1 MYLILKTLIQGYS
14 TYAFNFFVS
23 FTESSLIE
31 DSEKI
36 ALSIKKKEKI
46 KRKTAHIMIIGF
58 PGSGKSHLLDNLLG
72 QKRRDNSSTGIS
84 DPVVI
89 VDCTD
94 RDTGS
99 HISAFGQGSSWKKVN
114 SFECSI
120 MNQLQHGYKK
130 AIPDESQRNTD
141 SLPMQ
146 LQHGDKQAI
155 PDEKPLPQLE
165 KQGPLDEMPQHSTAT
180 KPEPTTS
187 LQNYIFRVL
196 KQSNITSYEE
206 LKSTF
211 SLYIRD
217 TGGQVEFQEVL
228 SILINGPSI
237 FFFVMKADLS
247 LDKAVKMEYRKDGVV
262 IASYES
268 ATTTR
273 QALVQALTTIQNT
286 DEPADVTTHSPVV
299 FIIGT
304 HTDKIEP
311 REYDQTINKLNAE
324 LHELI
329 ASHKFDIVVY
339 QDEPSNAV
347 IFPVSN
353 TNFEAELKKFE
364 DIKERVYQIIERM
377 RNFTIEYPLGYLLF
391 SLELQH
397 CKDDVL
403 YRKECEEIAA
413 KFQITGDE
421 EVTKMLK
428 TLHHRIGIIQYY
440 DIDGLKHLVIIK
452 PQVLFKKLT
461 QLMVKTFPL
470 YQGRSPKIKPDLRKG
485 IIEASE
491 LEHLFTEDNEMKP
504 KDNKMKPKDFITF
517 LEHLRI
523 AASFN
528 KNENEQN
535 KNEKTE
541 ENSVKYFFI
550 PSVIHH
556 SLKREIS
563 EIREVTK
570 SKVCLLAITF
580 KSSSCPKGVFGMTV
594 CYFMSKEKTKNQY
607 TFSLE
612 KENIYR
618 DIVCLK
624 MHSSRGIQGKVFLC
638 QSNTHIEVCF
648 CPDEDK
654 GFETLAPL
662 CNEIRIT
669 LKDGI
674 EESLPKL
681 NYNKDRVCTTE
692 SLKCHLCKELHI
704 MEEKEERV
712 SVRCNGERKYP
723 GNCCSCWFNKGR
735 YVVL

>member
-1 MYLILKTLIQGYS
+1 MLLIY
-14 TYAFNFFVS
+14 FVS
-23 FTESSLIE
+23 FTESRLIE

-36 ALSIKKKEKI
+36 ALSIKKKGKI
-46 KRKTAHIMIIGF
+46 KRKTAHIMMIGF

-72 QKRRDNSSTGIS
+72 QKRRDNCSTGIS

-89 VDCTD
+89 VDCTG
-94 RDTGS
+94 RDTSS
-99 HISAFGQGSSWKKVN
+99 HISVFGQGSSWNKVN
-114 SFECSI
+114 SFKNSA
-120 MNQLQHGYKK
+120 MNQLQHY
-130 AIPDESQRNTD
+130 
-141 SLPMQ
+141 
-146 LQHGDKQAI
+146 DKRAI
-155 PDEKPLPQLE
+155 PDEKQLPQLE
-165 KQGPLDEMPQHSTAT
+165 KPGPLDERPQHSTAT

-187 LQNYIFRVL
+187 LQNDISRVL
-196 KQSNITSYEE
+196 EQSNITSYEE
-206 LKSTF
+206 LESTF

-247 LDKAVKMEYRKDGVV
+247 LDKAVKMEYRKDDVAV
-262 IASYES
+262 ASYES

-273 QALVQALTTIQNT
+273 QALVQTLTTIQNT
-286 DEPADVTTHSPVV
+286 DRPTDISTHSPVV

-311 REYDQTINKLNAE
+311 REYEETIKNLNAE

-329 ASHKFDIVVY
+329 DSHNFDDIVIY

-353 TNFEAELKKFE
+353 TDFEAESEKFK
-364 DIKERVYQIIERM
+364 DIKKSVDRIIEVM
-377 RNFTIEYPLGYLLF
+377 HNFKIDYPLGYLLF

-397 CKDDVL
+397 CKDGVL

-440 DIDGLKHLVIIK
+440 NIDGLKHLVIIK
-452 PQVLFKKLT
+452 PEVLFKKLT

-470 YQGRSPKIKPDLRKG
+470 YHRSPKIKPDLRKG
-485 IIEASE
+485 IIEAAE
-491 LEHLFTEDNEMKP
+491 LEHLFTEDNEMNP
-504 KDNKMKPKDFITF
+504 KDNKMKPKDFIAF
-517 LEHLRI
+517 LGHLRI

-528 KNENEQN
+528 KNENERN
-535 KNEKTE
+535 KNERID
-541 ENSVKYFFI
+541 ENSGKCFFI

-563 EIREVTK
+563 EIREVAK
-570 SKVCLLAITF
+570 SKVCPLAITF

-624 MHSSRGIQGKVFLC
+624 MYSSRGIQGKVFLC
-638 QSNTHIEVCF
+638 QSNTHIEVRF

-654 GFETLAPL
+654 GFETWAPL
-662 CNEIRIT
+662 CNEIRTT

-681 NYNKDRVCTTE
+681 NYNKDRVGTTE

-712 SVRCNGERKYP
+712 SVQCNGERKYP
-723 GNCCSCWFNKGR
+723 GNCCSCWFNKGIMILSLYCR
-735 YVVL
+735 KM